1 MKKRKKLLFPIL
13 AAAII
18 FLVLGQ
24 ANFGLEVIDN
34 RDGTPA
40 VISTAIE
47 NEAPEEQENI
57 SSGHM
62 LSVHYIDV
70 GQGDATLITCGGEA
84 MLIDAGD
91 NSAGTALQMYLQKEG
106 ISNLKY
112 VIGTHPDADHIG
124 GMDVILYK
132 FDCDT
137 IIMPDI
143 KKDTATYRDVEDVI
157 EEKGYSVTFPVPG
170 NVYELGD
177 AEIEI
182 IGPLQTYEEDN
193 DNSIVLLL
201 RHGSNTFLFTGDAS
215 ENAEN
220 DILAQG
226 YDVTADVYKVGHHG
240 SYTST
245 SQQFL
250 VAICPAYAVISCGA
264 DNDYGHPHMSVL
276 KRLRDAGVKVFRTDE
291 QGTIIAT
298 SDGSNITWNVQ
309 PSQTWAA
316 GEKKET
322 EETPSEQQM
331 VIPQTPQEY
340 RYVCNTNSMKFHL
353 PECDAVVDMS
363 DKNKLW
369 SNEDREAIIKEGYS
383 PCGVCHP

>member
-1 MKKRKKLLFPIL
+1 MKKRKKLLLPIL

-34 RDGTPA
+34 RDDTPA

-47 NEAPEEQENI
+47 NEVPEEQENI

-70 GQGDATLITCGGEA
+70 GQGDATLITCEGEA

-143 KKDTATYRDVEDVI
+143 KKRH
-157 EEKGYSVTFPVPG
+157 GNVPG
-170 NVYELGD
+170 CRRCDRGKGIQRD
-177 AEIEI
+177 
-182 IGPLQTYEEDN
+182 
-193 DNSIVLLL
+193 
-201 RHGSNTFLFTGDAS
+201 
-215 ENAEN
+215 
-220 DILAQG
+220 
-226 YDVTADVYKVGHHG
+226 
-240 SYTST
+240 
-245 SQQFL
+245 
-250 VAICPAYAVISCGA
+250 ISCSGKC
-264 DNDYGHPHMSVL
+264 L
-276 KRLRDAGVKVFRTDE
+276 
-291 QGTIIAT
+291 
-298 SDGSNITWNVQ
+298 
-309 PSQTWAA
+309 
-316 GEKKET
+316 
-322 EETPSEQQM
+322 
-331 VIPQTPQEY
+331 
-340 RYVCNTNSMKFHL
+340 
-353 PECDAVVDMS
+353 
-363 DKNKLW
+363 
-369 SNEDREAIIKEGYS
+369 
-383 PCGVCHP
+383 